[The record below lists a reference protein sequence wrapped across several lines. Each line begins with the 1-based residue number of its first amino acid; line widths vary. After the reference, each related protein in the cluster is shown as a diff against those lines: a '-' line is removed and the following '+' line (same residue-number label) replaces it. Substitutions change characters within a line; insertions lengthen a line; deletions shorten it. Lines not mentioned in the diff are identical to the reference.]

1 MILRG
6 EKRHYNLEKRKLEFG
21 SVLRSA
27 PDCSET
33 LIAYAIF
40 TGSWKPVGCFIE
52 RAPNKALP
60 NSFDSNVGGVEGND
74 NIFEHCKQKAEGDG
88 YKLFGVDDNNCW
100 SGDDAE
106 NSYDMYG
113 ESSKCSVSKSGNGS
127 GKEANEDMFV
137 YRLE

>member
-1 MILRG
+1 M
-6 EKRHYNLEKRKLEFG
+6 
-21 SVLRSA
+21 
-27 PDCSET
+27 
-33 LIAYAIF
+33 IF

-60 NSFDSNVGGVEGND
+60 DSFDNNVGGIDGDD
-74 NIFEHCKQKAEGDG
+74 NIFEYCKQKAEAYG
-88 YKLFGVDDNNCW
+88 YKLFGADDNNCW

-113 ESSKCSVSKSGNGS
+113 AASKCSVSKSGNGS
-127 GKEANEDMFV
+127 GSERNENMFV